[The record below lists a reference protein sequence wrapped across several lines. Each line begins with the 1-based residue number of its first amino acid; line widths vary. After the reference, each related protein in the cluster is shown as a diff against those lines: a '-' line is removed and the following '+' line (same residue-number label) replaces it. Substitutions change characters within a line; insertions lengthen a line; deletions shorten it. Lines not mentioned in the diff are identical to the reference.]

1 LQPSILATHA
11 NHRTDPTQT
20 TVIRNQFSAAMSTRF
35 RSLKR
40 ALLTWIATNSASL
53 STGLFFV
60 EEFMRVAEREEERLI
75 FEENGAAWM
84 LPYLTQA
91 FVRGLQHAD
100 KSTGL
105 KGIGVKPI
113 MLDGAVNYQREIDV
127 IQAQNFRLLK
137 GITEVMNLRI
147 KALLTEGIVTGMNPK
162 EVGRLI
168 TKNVEGI
175 GARRGIVLAR
185 TETIRAHAE
194 ATLTRLADY
203 GFDSVMGQAEFRTAQ
218 DDRVCARCAGLNG
231 QVYSLAQAKGV
242 IPVHVLCR
250 CVWLP
255 VIPQRLHQPIFI
267 TGLPVEA

>member
-1 LQPSILATHA
+1 VNTGLVTHA

-20 TVIRNQFSAAMSTRF
+20 TVIRNQFAAAMSARF

-40 ALLTWIATNSASL
+40 ALLAWIASNSASL

-60 EEFMRVAEREEERLI
+60 EEFMRAMDREEERLI
-75 FEENGAAWM
+75 FEENGASWM

-100 KSTGL
+100 KVTGNR
-105 KGIGVKPI
+105 GIGVKPI